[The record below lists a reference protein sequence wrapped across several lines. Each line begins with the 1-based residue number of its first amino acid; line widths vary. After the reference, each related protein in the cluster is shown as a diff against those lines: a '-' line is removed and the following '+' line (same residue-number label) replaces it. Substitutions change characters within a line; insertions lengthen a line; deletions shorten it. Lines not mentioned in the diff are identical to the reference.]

1 MHGGCFN
8 TNNGVEA
15 LYFVHNLALL
25 CTYVYCKESEEIKC
39 EKSCRFKHRC
49 FAKNIRMCI
58 KHETNIYRTGKKII
72 NYKLFSSSR
81 YCYHGSFSI

>member
-1 MHGGCFN
+1 MTYLAFLRSVQMHGGCFN

-39 EKSCRFKHRC
+39 EK
-49 FAKNIRMCI
+49 AVDLNIDVLLKTYACALNMKQTFI
-58 KHETNIYRTGKKII
+58 EQEKK
-72 NYKLFSSSR
+72 L
-81 YCYHGSFSI
+81 